1 MTSNVEI
8 LQTKNF
14 PYGSK
19 SGHDYKTD
27 TCPTVSHP
35 KLQNKECDMKMNM
48 PKFGIMCSLDTN
60 ISAGGDI

>member
-1 MTSNVEI
+1 MTRNVET

-14 PYGSK
+14 PYGPK

-35 KLQNKECDMKMNM
+35 KLQNKECDMKNEYA
-48 PKFGIMCSLDTN
+48 KIWN
-60 ISAGGDI
+60 

>member
-1 MTSNVEI
+1 MYNLGLNMTRNVET

-14 PYGSK
+14 PYGPK

-35 KLQNKECDMKMNM
+35 KLQNKECDMKNEYA
-48 PKFGIMCSLDTN
+48 KIWN
-60 ISAGGDI
+60 